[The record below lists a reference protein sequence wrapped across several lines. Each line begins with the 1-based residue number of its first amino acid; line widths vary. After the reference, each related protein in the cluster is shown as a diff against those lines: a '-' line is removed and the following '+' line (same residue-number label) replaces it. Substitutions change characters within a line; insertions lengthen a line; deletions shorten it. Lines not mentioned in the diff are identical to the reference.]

1 MNDDRPI
8 KSIEED
14 RLGRDT
20 LAQIVADS
28 LKDRMEHSG
37 SSICYGLYGK
47 WGEGKTSLINLIV
60 DHLPADC
67 QGKIVHFNPWMV
79 GDQKSLLAE
88 FFTALAGDFEGNVK
102 SWFQQYG
109 ALISYGADSLAS
121 LGLTASGFGL
131 MALPIASA
139 LSGVLKDI
147 GKWVGKTS
155 DALQK
160 MGDKTLAFRKK
171 EISEE
176 LHKENKHL
184 LVIIDD
190 IDRLDKDEIRAVFRL
205 IRQVADFDNITYL
218 VAFDPE
224 IVAKELSDVYG
235 DNNIKDGFD
244 FINKI
249 VQIPVKIP
257 KVDDELFS
265 KYFDKEF
272 HSLLDDLGLKY
283 DNERLSKTTG
293 ILSYLLHTPRK
304 LKEFLNQ
311 FRVVISLFRDE
322 LNLYDLSILEAI
334 KMRSLPAYNVIY
346 LKRDA
351 LLLHVNYT
359 YSNEDNVKVNEDVKN
374 RYEEALHSILNEVEA
389 EDRPA
394 FDKALK
400 SLFPDSKPI
409 GRPTQEDQRI
419 QSDLFFPLYFALTL
433 PSRMMSK
440 KDFDRLLGKIDGYS
454 PEDIAAW
461 ISEKGASYGLN
472 EVNRAFLYIF
482 YKSYKLRDYQKVD
495 QRCLKICRGMSL
507 SAKDVDYSKGIK
519 PNEYNV
525 NDFIYFY
532 LNNYA
537 KLKPSLE
544 NGFILDWNGI
554 SSYLAEVYEKMNVY
568 YSMDLNDILCR
579 EHFLEGRRDYNSFK
593 PLVRKYTELSSK
605 DQTLPNGILLRSF
618 FEVWRNQDEQGPID
632 FLTEKIKDENFDM
645 STFLKKMIP
654 QDNMRDINLGRFM
667 VTFQGPVGS
676 MLAHMNENPNLDA
689 ETKTIL
695 TSVRNHIDMV
705 KS

>member
-176 LHKENKHL
+176 LQKENKHL

-205 IRQVADFDNITYL
+205 IRQVADFDNIIYL

-235 DNNIKDGFD
+235 DNNTKDGFD

-537 KLKPSLE
+537 RLKPLPDHE
-544 NGFILDWNGI
+544 PILDWNGI
-554 SSYLAEVYEKMNVY
+554 SSYLAEVYAGMEMY
-568 YSMDLNDILCR
+568 YCLDLNYTLCR
-579 EHFLEGRRDYNSFK
+579 EHFFDERGEFEFFQ
-593 PLVRKYTELSSK
+593 PLAERYTELSSNN
-605 DQTLPNGILLRSF
+605 QTLPNGVLLRYF
-618 FEVWRNQDEQGPID
+618 FKMWKDLDEKGPID
-632 FLTEKIKDENFDM
+632 FLSDKINDEEFDM
-645 STFLKKMIP
+645 CTFLKKMIP
-654 QDNMRDINLGRFM
+654 QDSMKDLNLDRFL
-667 VTFQGPVGS
+667 VTFQDAVSS
-676 MLAHMNENPNLDA
+676 MLAHMNEKPNLDA
-689 ETKTIL
+689 RTKTIL
-695 TSVRNHIDMV
+695 GSIRDYIDKV
-705 KS
+705 K